1 MCGFQKGF
9 IKTECQGGC
18 NEVPHLFKAVMT
30 MEQRKLLI
38 RNGVEKIKFIRVPYS
53 VPGVFTF
60 CSIFGRMLEF
70 EPELMRLQPGVLP
83 MSYTHPT

>member
-38 RNGVEKIKFIRVPYS
+38 RNGVEKINSLGSRTPSRV
-53 VPGVFTF
+53 F
-60 CSIFGRMLEF
+60 
-70 EPELMRLQPGVLP
+70 LP
-83 MSYTHPT
+83 FVQYLAGYRDSNPRCCDCNQVCNQ